1 MFAAIKRKGVNGL
14 DKLKWKMQQFMMGR
28 NGQDELARTILIA
41 SLVLYVLTLFTGSAA
56 LNLVSWLGL
65 VYTMFRCLSRNIAQ
79 RRSENEKFLSEQ
91 KFWKMKYQQRKTHK
105 IFKCKGCG
113 KTMRVPKGKGKLEI
127 TCPVCG
133 TKTIRKS

>member
-1 MFAAIKRKGVNGL
+1 
-14 DKLKWKMQQFMMGR
+14 MMGR
-28 NGQDELARTILIA
+28 NGQDELAKTVFIA
-41 SLVLYVLTLFTGSAA
+41 SLILYILTLFTGSAA
-56 LNLVSWLGL
+56 LNLISWLGM
-65 VYTMFRCLSRNIAQ
+65 VYTLFRCFSKNIAE
-79 RRSENEKFLSEQ
+79 RRRENEKFLNEQ

-113 KTMRVPKGKGKLEI
+113 KNIRVPKGKGKIEI